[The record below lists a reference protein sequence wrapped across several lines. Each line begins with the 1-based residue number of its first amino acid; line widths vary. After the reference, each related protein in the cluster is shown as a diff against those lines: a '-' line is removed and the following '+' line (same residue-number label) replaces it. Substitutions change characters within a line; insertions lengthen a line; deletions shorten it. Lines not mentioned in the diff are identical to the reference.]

1 MSGALLLGQRINI
14 FCKSRWS
21 AVCNLILCTVVTRDE
36 ALKCSE
42 LTVKL
47 EPAFLAGLRCV
58 QPAIR
63 AKFFEVFDASMK
75 RRLHDRLMYIIC
87 SQNWEAMGPHYWIK
101 QCIELLV
108 VTASPSKA
116 SCYLYET
123 SLCNTSQYISGVYC
137 LVLLFFWTLSI
148 IWYSKQNSFYNTK
161 QYTNS

>member
-1 MSGALLLGQRINI
+1 LSDLPSRGIHSVCESEQQLIRTFILHAVVMVNC
-14 FCKSRWS
+14 FKSCGMVFRS
-21 AVCNLILCTVVTRDE
+21 TCRDE
-36 ALKCSE
+36 TLKCSE

-75 RRLHDRLMYIIC
+75 RRLHDRLMYITC

-108 VTASPSKA
+108 VTASSSKT
-116 SCYLYET
+116 SCYT
-123 SLCNTSQYISGVYC
+123 MG
-137 LVLLFFWTLSI
+137 
-148 IWYSKQNSFYNTK
+148 K
-161 QYTNS
+161 

>member
-1 MSGALLLGQRINI
+1 VIQAHCSMGICCHSEQQVIRTFVLP
-14 FCKSRWS
+14 
-21 AVCNLILCTVVTRDE
+21 AVIWHGFLFVCRDE
-36 ALKCSE
+36 TLKCSE

-75 RRLHDRLMYIIC
+75 RRLHDRMMYIVC
-87 SQNWEAMGPHYWIK
+87 SQNWEAIGPHYWIK

-116 SCYLYET
+116 SHLQRGST
-123 SLCNTSQYISGVYC
+123 HGAM
-137 LVLLFFWTLSI
+137 LVSDE
-148 IWYSKQNSFYNTK
+148 
-161 QYTNS
+161 

>member
-1 MSGALLLGQRINI
+1 MT
-14 FCKSRWS
+14 C
-21 AVCNLILCTVVTRDE
+21 RDE

-58 QPAIR
+58 QPTIR

-101 QCIELLV
+101 QCIELLI
-108 VTASPSKA
+108 VTASPSKI
-116 SCYLYET
+116 SYYMQEMILNI
-123 SLCNTSQYISGVYC
+123 SVNLPQMYI
-137 LVLLFFWTLSI
+137 
-148 IWYSKQNSFYNTK
+148 N
-161 QYTNS
+161 